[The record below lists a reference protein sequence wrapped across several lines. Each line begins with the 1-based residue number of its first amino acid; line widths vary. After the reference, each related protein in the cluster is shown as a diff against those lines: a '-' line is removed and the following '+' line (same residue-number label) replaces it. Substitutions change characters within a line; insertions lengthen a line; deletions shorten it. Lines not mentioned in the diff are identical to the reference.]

1 MDENGPLRHR
11 GGGGGGSGGC
21 GQMDIRKFGETQS
34 EIIMPDR
41 VQWQIHLGEVHRSQ
55 GCSG

>member
-1 MDENGPLRHR
+1 MKMDLW
-11 GGGGGGSGGC
+11 
-21 GQMDIRKFGETQS
+21 DIGVAVVVVVVGVGKFCETQS

-41 VQWQIHLGEVHRSQ
+41 VQWQIHLGEVHRSW